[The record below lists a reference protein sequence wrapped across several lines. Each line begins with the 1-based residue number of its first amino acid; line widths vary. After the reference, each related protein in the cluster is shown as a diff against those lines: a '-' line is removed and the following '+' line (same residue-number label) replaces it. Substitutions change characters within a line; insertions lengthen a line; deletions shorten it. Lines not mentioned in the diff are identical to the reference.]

1 MDTRYLENWDTKAEQ
16 QKAEFMEHCY
26 RCSGRNNGLYTG
38 LWQAFCLQEAG
49 PHCRNLYFEQQQ
61 ALKEYLDYQAKT

>member
-1 MDTRYLENWDTKAEQ
+1 MDTQYLKNWDTKTEQ
-16 QKAEFMEHCY
+16 QKADFMEHCY
-26 RCSGRNNGLYTG
+26 RCSGRTNGLYTG

-49 PHCRNLYFEQQQ
+49 PHCRNLYFEQLQ